1 MTLEPASLKLSV
13 VVAASNDL
21 SALEKTLSS
30 LRGQAETI
38 DTEVIAVCN
47 FDVKEK
53 DEFEKQ
59 YPFVKCVSLP
69 EGTTVPELRTAGIY
83 LSRGEIVALVED
95 YCVLDERWC
104 AAIQKAH
111 NSTHEVVGGAV
122 ENCCPDTST
131 NWAVFFYD
139 YGKYMLPGKAG
150 PVTTLSGMNV
160 SYARP
165 VLEELERLFRGGFYE
180 AFAHG
185 ELKRRGYHLYLDP
198 SAVVYLAK
206 DYRFR

>member
-122 ENCCPDTST
+122 
-131 NWAVFFYD
+131 
-139 YGKYMLPGKAG
+139 
-150 PVTTLSGMNV
+150 
-160 SYARP
+160 
-165 VLEELERLFRGGFYE
+165 
-180 AFAHG
+180 
-185 ELKRRGYHLYLDP
+185 
-198 SAVVYLAK
+198 
-206 DYRFR
+206 